1 MKPGSIR
8 RAEVSA
14 APASRPHFKW
24 IALAAGAVCVVTW
37 AALDSKPTVQPAPAP
52 IKLKAVQ
59 VTLGTVEQVITARGK
74 LQLHKYADVNAQ
86 IPGHIDDVKVS
97 VGDEVKAGRQLLTIK
112 PVQSAAKQENHQ
124 AQLARLR
131 AELAEQKAQLDFAE
145 LQYKRQTQLKAENAT
160 REESFEASRAAW
172 FAASARVDAINA
184 RVRQTE
190 LAIGEEQAL
199 SKHADVTAPISG
211 TIVAMQARVGQAV
224 NAGPQSQ
231 PLMRIADM
239 SKLTVQARVAEEDV
253 PRVQKGMTARFTTPG
268 YPGKYWSG
276 KVRQIIPIPAEGS
289 GELGKETFYNVLFDV
304 ANPERRLMS
313 GMSAQ
318 VEFVLARAE
327 QVPKLPRSILEKAN
341 DKGEYTVT
349 VLGADRRPQPRTIRV
364 GIQGGDQVQVLSGLA
379 SGESVVLSAPV
390 LITEGSR
397 NPLNSDSAASPLVG
411 AAKQHA
417 N

>member
-1 MKPGSIR
+1 
-8 RAEVSA
+8 
-14 APASRPHFKW
+14 
-24 IALAAGAVCVVTW
+24 
-37 AALDSKPTVQPAPAP
+37 
-52 IKLKAVQ
+52 
-59 VTLGTVEQVITARGK
+59 
-74 LQLHKYADVNAQ
+74 
-86 IPGHIDDVKVS
+86 
-97 VGDEVKAGRQLLTIK
+97 
-112 PVQSAAKQENHQ
+112 
-124 AQLARLR
+124 LARLR